1 MKKIIL
7 SLLIFISQFSY
18 GQEMWGISNSNYS
31 GNMGIFLNPSEIVG
45 APYKYEINLIAGDF
59 FAENSYIY
67 FPKDKNIVLNT
78 IFGNNE
84 PGKNYLFRNS
94 TALQKGFGHTLII
107 GPSYI
112 KNNGDW
118 AWGLHSAFRSELSVL
133 DVPAHLAY
141 TFYSGFHA
149 PEIFGVRFNST
160 PMSFASASWL
170 ELGGT
175 YGRVYNETEKHY
187 IKWAATGN
195 LLIGFNGLYGDIQNL
210 DYTVLDSSNVVFH
223 NVNAKIGKAIDDSFI
238 ALRGAGLSTTLGA
251 TYMHKRKQGGF
262 ECNRSNDNI
271 KKYDYRVGVSLIDLG
286 TIRYF
291 RKSEI
296 IEIATGANQVWTG
309 IDSAS
314 IGLENVGTT
323 VVSNIGGS
331 IREEGFY
338 MWMPLAVSTQFD
350 YSFTPKIYGN
360 LSLVKRIHFTENQIA
375 RGDQMNLAVRYEKRK
390 FEANLN
396 YTLFEWDQPSLGLGI
411 RYKWFVIGSDR
422 LLQFIGLSDTQ
433 AFDFFFG
440 FKFQFCKRPFSPGPD
455 CAAFQ

>member
-149 PEIFGVRFNST
+149 PEI
-160 PMSFASASWL
+160 
-170 ELGGT
+170 
-175 YGRVYNETEKHY
+175 Y
-187 IKWAATGN
+187 
-195 LLIGFNGLYGDIQNL
+195 
-210 DYTVLDSSNVVFH
+210 
-223 NVNAKIGKAIDDSFI
+223 
-238 ALRGAGLSTTLGA
+238 
-251 TYMHKRKQGGF
+251 
-262 ECNRSNDNI
+262 
-271 KKYDYRVGVSLIDLG
+271 
-286 TIRYF
+286 
-291 RKSEI
+291 
-296 IEIATGANQVWTG
+296 
-309 IDSAS
+309 
-314 IGLENVGTT
+314 
-323 VVSNIGGS
+323 
-331 IREEGFY
+331 
-338 MWMPLAVSTQFD
+338 
-350 YSFTPKIYGN
+350 
-360 LSLVKRIHFTENQIA
+360 
-375 RGDQMNLAVRYEKRK
+375 
-390 FEANLN
+390 
-396 YTLFEWDQPSLGLGI
+396 
-411 RYKWFVIGSDR
+411 
-422 LLQFIGLSDTQ
+422 
-433 AFDFFFG
+433 
-440 FKFQFCKRPFSPGPD
+440 
-455 CAAFQ
+455 